1 VRRLLIPAIVI
12 LAAAGVAALLVLR
25 GGDEADLE
33 FTGGFGTR
41 ALDRAVRDVGAS
53 QYAGRGRVAALF
65 TVESTRD
72 EPLRLSVPATDR
84 RQLRSQGIG
93 ASVGFLPTRGVAVIP
108 GRIIVSRLRPE
119 LPPGTRGAI
128 VHVFDLRR
136 CRPGSRV
143 DVTSFGLDVAAP
155 GGDRHPALVPVAIA
169 SDKYALARYDD
180 DPPGELRLRC
190 VT

>member
-1 VRRLLIPAIVI
+1 MRRLLIPAVAV
-12 LAAAGVAALLVLR
+12 LVAAGVAAIFLLR

-33 FTGGFGTR
+33 LTGGFGTR

-53 QYAGRGRVAALF
+53 RYSGRGRVAALF

-72 EPLRLSVPATDR
+72 EPLRLSVPATER

-93 ASVGFLPTRGVAVIP
+93 ASVGFLSTRGVAVIP
-108 GRIIVSRLRPE
+108 GRVSVARLKPE
-119 LPPGTRGAI
+119 LPPDERGAI

-143 DVTSFGLDVAAP
+143 DVTSFGLDVATP
-155 GGDRHPALVPVAIA
+155 GGDRHAALIAVAVGGG
-169 SDKYALARYDD
+169 KHELARYDAD
-180 DPPGELRLRC
+180 APGELRLRC
-190 VT
+190 RR